1 MRDTYPSQF
10 TMIDQSFDVSRVA
23 VGEKR
28 FRNTLASPFYV
39 AHSLGQNACLL
50 RSF

>member
-10 TMIDQSFDVSRVA
+10 TMIDRLFDVSRTA

-39 AHSLGQNACLL
+39 ANSLGKNAGLL
-50 RSF
+50 GSF